1 MNLPIEGTT
10 LRLRYVAEMRDG
22 SGVVDSGTDVH
33 LKVHDV
39 TADAWWTGAAWGVET
54 ELNGTHFAA
63 GAWYYDLALADGL
76 AGHEIEWV
84 WYDEV
89 DGTVVE
95 YGACEVLGAD
105 TLVAAETGAQ
115 MDLVDAPN
123 ATAVAAVQDGLA
135 RETTLAAI
143 KGAGWTNETLVA
155 IKAVLDAA
163 AADVAGLDGAGLA
176 EIAQAV
182 VGGLG
187 SWYPV
192 SIRCLDPEQSPVAG
206 VSLIVWNTDGDTQA
220 SVALVTNADGEAPT
234 IGLPPG
240 SYQVLGASNPW
251 YDVAPAAFVVEDE
264 PVEVAVLVTRWT
276 PVEPPSAEYCTVYGY
291 TLSVGGVLGKGE
303 VVVTRLPAP
312 VTLGEGP
319 GTVTIFRAE
328 TDRAPIDAQGRWQL
342 PLLRGAVVDIEER
355 LTNSSARPRKREGVL
370 VPDAATANWE
380 TLLPPSEQG

>member
-95 YGACEVLGAD
+95 DGACEVLGAD

-143 KGAGWTNETLVA
+143 KGAGWTDETLVA
-155 IKAVLDAA
+155 LMSAIDEIEPGSAPTVEEIEAALAAEHGAGRWDRAGALAVAVALNRVIADRALDLELIRGDTETVQFTLRDAA
-163 AADVAGLDGAGLA
+163 SG
-176 EIAQAV
+176 E
-182 VGGLG
+182 
-187 SWYPV
+187 
-192 SIRCLDPEQSPVAG
+192 
-206 VSLIVWNTDGDTQA
+206 LIDL
-220 SVALVTNADGEAPT
+220 S
-234 IGLPPG
+234 
-240 SYQVLGASNPW
+240 
-251 YDVAPAAFVVEDE
+251 
-264 PVEVAVLVTRWT
+264 
-276 PVEPPSAEYCTVYGY
+276 GY
-291 TLSVGGVLGKGE
+291 TLTLTIKPTTARDDDDDSAAICSVTGTIG
-303 VVVTRLPAP
+303 
-312 VTLGEGP
+312 GP
-319 GTVTIFRAE
+319 GTVTFELAPEDFATMARDTPYDYDVQGVDGSTVRTLVRGTARCTFDVTRA
-328 TDRAPIDAQGRWQL
+328 TGQ
-342 PLLRGAVVDIEER
+342 EE
-355 LTNSSARPRKREGVL
+355 E
-370 VPDAATANWE
+370 
-380 TLLPPSEQG
+380 

>member
-123 ATAVAAVQDGLA
+123 ATAVAAVQDG
-135 RETTLAAI
+135 
-143 KGAGWTNETLVA
+143 
-155 IKAVLDAA
+155 
-163 AADVAGLDGAGLA
+163 
-176 EIAQAV
+176 
-182 VGGLG
+182 
-187 SWYPV
+187 S
-192 SIRCLDPEQSPVAG
+192 
-206 VSLIVWNTDGDTQA
+206 
-220 SVALVTNADGEAPT
+220 
-234 IGLPPG
+234 
-240 SYQVLGASNPW
+240 
-251 YDVAPAAFVVEDE
+251 
-264 PVEVAVLVTRWT
+264 RW
-276 PVEPPSAEYCTVYGY
+276 
-291 TLSVGGVLGKGE
+291 
-303 VVVTRLPAP
+303 
-312 VTLGEGP
+312 
-319 GTVTIFRAE
+319 
-328 TDRAPIDAQGRWQL
+328 
-342 PLLRGAVVDIEER
+342 
-355 LTNSSARPRKREGVL
+355 RPRYAIRARADE
-370 VPDAATANWE
+370 
-380 TLLPPSEQG
+380 

>member
-123 ATAVAAVQDGLA
+123 ATAVTAIQDGLA
-135 RETTLAAI
+135 LEATLTAI
-143 KGAGWTNETLVA
+143 KGAGWTDETLVA
-155 IKAVLDAA
+155 ISAAIAA
-163 AADVAGLDGAGLA
+163 AAGSGARTLTFTLSDGAGT
-176 EIAQAV
+176 
-182 VGGLG
+182 
-187 SWYPV
+187 
-192 SIRCLDPEQSPVAG
+192 VAG
-206 VSLIVWNTDGDTQA
+206 SLRTHVED
-220 SVALVTNADGEAPT
+220 ADGNLVAGPRT
-234 IGLPPG
+234 TSALGVVTYFLDDG
-240 SYQVLGASNPW
+240 TYYLVSADTAAWTGASN
-251 YDVAPAAFVVEDE
+251 A
-264 PVEVAVLVTRWT
+264 
-276 PVEPPSAEYCTVYGY
+276 
-291 TLSVGGVLGKGE
+291 
-303 VVVTRLPAP
+303 VVVTASAAVAITLAVKALPPPPAP
-312 VTLGEGP
+312 GKYV
-319 GTVTIFRAE
+319 VIINA
-328 TDRAPIDAQGRWQL
+328 TDEHDVAVGAAGRTYRVVSIY
-342 PLLRGAVVDIEER
+342 PPNDPTNKLLRATEENPLVTDANGQASFEIGQSVTGFALRESYTDAAGKPVVRVRQFTVHAGAANAEGYIYAADIE
-355 LTNSSARPRKREGVL
+355 
-370 VPDAATANWE
+370 DA
-380 TLLPPSEQG
+380 P